1 MAEKK
6 LEQEEFEEEE
16 EPKEEEFEEK
26 KEFGPRRFGPR
37 GEERGRKVEFKTV
50 KAEEIKFGRNS
61 FIEIARK
68 IAVTPEGENEFVSI
82 SKGFYLPDGTKR
94 FGRGKNVS
102 IPNEPEV
109 IVDIAKKLKSI

>member
-50 KAEEIKFGRNS
+50 KAEEIKFRIDLKEELDRFSKS
-61 FIEIARK
+61 FQKEDTEIDRLKIENALLKEK
-68 IAVTPEGENEFVSI
+68 IKILE
-82 SKGFYLPDGTKR
+82 K
-94 FGRGKNVS
+94 
-102 IPNEPEV
+102 
-109 IVDIAKKLKSI
+109 